1 MIEIVSDMTMVWV
14 TIIMTVLVV
23 AAFTKANVLM
33 IEWELRTSWKRQY
46 IHMDDQAGVNSS
58 LIQPSSKQY
67 RPKIPSFI
75 DHKNQDDE
83 DPILVVF

>member
-1 MIEIVSDMTMVWV
+1 MVEILSDMTMVWV
-14 TIIMTVLVV
+14 TVIMTVLVV

-33 IEWELRTSWKRQY
+33 IEWELRASWKRQH
-46 IHMDDQAGVNSS
+46 IRIDDHAEWNSS

-67 RPKIPSFI
+67 RPKIPSLI
-75 DHKNQDDE
+75 DHKKNDDE